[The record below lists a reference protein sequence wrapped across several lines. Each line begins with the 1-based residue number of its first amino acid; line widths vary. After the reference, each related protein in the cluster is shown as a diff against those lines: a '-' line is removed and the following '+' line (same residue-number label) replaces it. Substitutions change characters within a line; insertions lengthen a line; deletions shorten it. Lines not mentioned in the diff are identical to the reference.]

1 MSLGGLYHNGTP
13 TTYIGIESTPL
24 PGGGHEVEGVVGT
37 RNADNFSAYTRLDL
51 RANRDVQLRNSKLSF
66 YVEVTNL
73 FNSENVCCVEDF
85 HLVPGRN
92 NQPFLEIEHGNW
104 LPMLPSF
111 GFQWEF

>member
-13 TTYIGIESTPL
+13 TTYIGIENNP
-24 PGGGHEVEGVVGT
+24 VQGVVGE
-37 RNADNFSAYTRLDL
+37 RNAENFSAYTRLDL

-66 YVEVTNL
+66 YLEVTNL
-73 FNSENVCCVEDF
+73 LNSQNECCINDYRV
-85 HLVPGRN
+85 VPGRN
-92 NQPFLEIEHGNW
+92 GQFALETDIGYW